1 MKNKLFFMALGAFLL
16 LGLVGLASAF
26 NAGATTTDATETAA
40 TKTSTTEAA
49 ATTTE
54 AGAET
59 IFDKSVGEYATFDY
73 RKDTITNAAKDTLFV
88 GNRASSA
95 WNTVT
100 TPANFLSLYT
110 YDISIVRASLSGTH
124 NQKVYLDKSDMRS
137 GTSTDWQV
145 IDSTSTTT
153 ATNATIRGTDATGA
167 RYRLRISGTG
177 SQSSTYQIWSIW
189 KKKN

>member
-1 MKNKLFFMALGAFLL
+1 MKNKLIYMLLGAFLL
-16 LGLVGLASAF
+16 VGIIAPL
-26 NAGATTTDATETAA
+26 
-40 TKTSTTEAA
+40 AA
-49 ATTTE
+49 AFEGSAPE
-54 AGAET
+54 ASEYTAEST
-59 IFDKSVGEYATFDY
+59 PAAADQIFEKSVGDYAAFDY
-73 RKDTITNAAKDTLFV
+73 RKDTITNAAKDTLLI
-88 GNRASSA
+88 GNRPSTA

-124 NQKVYLDKSDMRS
+124 NQKVYLDKSCMRS

-177 SQSSTYQIWSIW
+177 TQSSTYQIWSIW

>member
-1 MKNKLFFMALGAFLL
+1 MKSKFLYMLLGAALF
-16 LGLVGLASAF
+16 VGLASAF
-26 NAGATTTDATETAA
+26 A
-40 TKTSTTEAA
+40 
-49 ATTTE
+49 
-54 AGAET
+54 
-59 IFDKSVGEYATFDY
+59 FDKSPDTATKSGPGPTGIEAVSIAEEAADMAPAAGDYAIFEY

-88 GNRASSA
+88 GRRTNTA
-95 WNTVT
+95 WNTVS
-100 TPANFLSLYT
+100 TPTNFLSLFT

-124 NQKVYLDKSDMRS
+124 NVKVYLDKSDITS

-145 IDSTSTTT
+145 IDSTSATT

>member
-1 MKNKLFFMALGAFLL
+1 MLLGAILF
-16 LGLVGLASAF
+16 VGVVLPMAAAF
-26 NAGATTTDATETAA
+26 DNTDNANTAA
-40 TKTSTTEAA
+40 YTAGVEADATEAA
-49 ATTTE
+49 AEATTPE
-54 AGAET
+54 AVY
-59 IFDKSVGEYATFDY
+59 DKSVGDYATFDY

-100 TPANFLSLYT
+100 TPASFLSLYT

-124 NQKVYLDKSDMRS
+124 NVKVYLDKSDMRS

-145 IDSTSTTT
+145 IDSTSATT
-153 ATNATIRGTDATGA
+153 ATNATIRGTDATAA

-177 SQSSTYQIWSIW
+177 TQSSTYQIWSIW